1 MLLKSDRPNKRA
13 LGKEGVAL
21 ITTLLVLGLLVASVV
36 EFNRIA
42 ITDIEVS
49 SHFGD
54 DKKLLYL
61 AVSGVNAAKQLLYLD
76 GLYTENDSLLEQWA
90 KTRDFSDYTGLIV
103 QEGKMEV
110 EITDENGK
118 IDVNRLLDDKG
129 QFDQTQKGILERLL
143 REPRFGLTEEEVN
156 TIIFSLKDWMD
167 QDDEISGIYGAEDS
181 FYRERGYLCKNK
193 PLDTIEEMLLVRGVT
208 EEIFYG
214 NSKRDGIRNYL
225 TVYGSGKININTA
238 PIPVLI
244 ALSQDMSEELAMQMD
259 SYRRDETKEMDLASA
274 LWYKKIWPYGNP
286 FPETYLTVSSDS
298 FSIHLKATLSESVK
312 EVQAVVSRSKSQAD
326 IIYWQEM

>member
-1 MLLKSDRPNKRA
+1 MLLKIDGPSKRA

-21 ITTLLVLGLLVASVV
+21 ITTLLVIGLLVANVV

-42 ITDIEVS
+42 LTDIEVS

-54 DKKLLYL
+54 DEKLLYL
-61 AVSGVNAAKQLLYLD
+61 AISGVNAAKELLHLD
-76 GLYTENDSLLEQWA
+76 GLYTENDTLLEEWA
-90 KTRDFSDYTGLIV
+90 KTRDFFDYTGVNV
-103 QEGKMEV
+103 QEGKMEM

-118 IDVNRLLDDKG
+118 IDVNSLLDDKG

-143 REPRFGLTEEEVN
+143 RQPRFGLTEEEVN

-167 QDDEISGIYGAEDS
+167 QDGEISGIYGAEDS

-193 PLDTIEEMLLVRGVT
+193 PLDTIEDMLLVRGVT

-214 NSKRDGIRNYL
+214 NSKRDGIQKYL
-225 TVYGSGKININTA
+225 TVDGSYQININTA
-238 PIPVLI
+238 PIPVLM
-244 ALSQDMSEELAMQMD
+244 ALSQDMSEELAVQMD
-259 SYRRDETKEMDLASA
+259 SYRRDESKETDLTSS

-286 FPETYLTVSSDS
+286 LPETYLTTSSHS
-298 FSIHLKATLSESVK
+298 FSIHLKATLRESVK
-312 EVQAVVSRSKSQAD
+312 EVRAVVSRSKSQTD
-326 IIYWQEM
+326 IVYWQEM